1 MGRRWMTCACVA
13 ALLASGCIRR
23 VRPPAELP
31 PLASAVAV
39 IPASTGGNDQQ
50 VSPPSATDVTAP
62 ASPPSASGNVAQR
75 RDQEPAATDAQAHI
89 RALEAQLASRDQEI
103 DTMRAELDAA
113 RMQAA
118 TGAPAAGGSGGGS
131 AGALADA
138 QRQIATLE
146 ARLDAEVRRRKD
158 VEAEMTRLLEET
170 SAGPY
175 ERTQGAAEQ
184 HLRQELDQARG
195 EIVELR
201 TTLATER
208 RQRSELERR
217 FAALQ
222 DRADESGRAPGGGEE
237 VEALK
242 ERQRRVMASIRQD
255 LEASREREAELRA
268 TLERTQGSDG
278 AALSGEVTG
287 LRAENAALQR
297 RLDEEHKRNQALAQ
311 KLKLAGRV
319 TDLIFKMQSSGAVQ
333 AAPALPAQ

>member
-1 MGRRWMTCACVA
+1 LAHVARRGDQ
-13 ALLASGCIRR
+13 AL
-23 VRPPAELP
+23 PA
-31 PLASAVAV
+31 
-39 IPASTGGNDQQ
+39 D
-50 VSPPSATDVTAP
+50 
-62 ASPPSASGNVAQR
+62 
-75 RDQEPAATDAQAHI
+75 DAEARI

-103 DTMRAELDAA
+103 GTMRAELDAA
-113 RMQAA
+113 RMQANS
-118 TGAPAAGGSGGGS
+118 GAPAAAGTGGGS
-131 AGALADA
+131 AGSLAEA

-146 ARLDAEVRRRKD
+146 ARLDAEVQRRKS

-175 ERTQGAAEQ
+175 ERTQGAAEK

-222 DRADESGRAPGGGEE
+222 SRAEESGRASGGGEE
-237 VEALK
+237 LEALK
-242 ERQRRVMASIRQD
+242 ERQRRVLASIRQD

-268 TLERTQGSDG
+268 SLERTQGTDG
-278 AALSGEVTG
+278 AVLSGEVSG

-333 AAPALPAQ
+333 AVPALPAQ